1 MSHSLQSEINY
12 LASLHGE
19 GDDYEDGGAVGEVAG
34 ALEDRREDVGVDTVS
49 GQVQVVGEHLGGY
62 HGVILRDDENLRGA
76 LSLVGPFETLCSD
89 WS

>member
-1 MSHSLQSEINY
+1 M
-12 LASLHGE
+12 
-19 GDDYEDGGAVGEVAG
+19 AG

-49 GQVQVVGEHLGGY
+49 GQVQVVGED
-62 HGVILRDDENLRGA
+62 LRDDENQRGA